1 MYPINHILPDII
13 AHFRDH
19 ENLTLEAPAGAGK
32 TTVVPLKFLSEA
44 WLGSGKIIMLEPRR
58 IAARAAAKRMSE
70 ILGSRLGDD
79 IGYRVKM
86 DHKVTKKT
94 SIEVVT
100 EGILIRMIQN
110 DPELKDVKM
119 VIFDEFHERSL
130 DADFGLALTLD
141 LQEALR
147 PDLKILVMSATLDG
161 GKVAALINSK
171 ILTSKGRSYPVEH
184 RYLEKNIS
192 IGAKNREIENAMLRT
207 IEQALQETTGSIL
220 AFLPGVRE
228 IENLRRGLEAL
239 KLGSDVIIAP
249 LYGMMKGAEQDTA
262 IKAAPKGKRKITLA
276 TAIAQTS
283 LTIEGIN
290 LVVDSGLIRRPIYDA
305 SSGMTRLETRRISKA
320 TADQRAGR
328 AGRLS
333 AGICYRLWTKA
344 SHSGL
349 APYDPVEIKQAD
361 LVPLALEL
369 AAWGAAHI
377 EDLKWLDLPDDANF
391 KQAGDLLQKLE
402 ALDQNKHITE
412 HGKSMAKLAMHP
424 RLSHMALKAAALGQK
439 MLGLKIAAL
448 LSEKDI
454 LNFPR
459 GHKNIDMRLRIEALN
474 AVQNKDH
481 HRMRELYCD
490 QRRAQQVLAQV
501 QNWKKNYTSLD
512 GFTLK
517 DGGLENIP
525 MREDIQ
531 LTGVLLGFA
540 YPDRIGMNRGKG
552 DGGYLLSG
560 GKGAAV
566 DALDSLAAEK
576 YLTAAHLFMKG
587 ADAQIFLAAPIS
599 FSQIEEYFSDH
610 MEIEKFT
617 LWDKRNLAV
626 SSRQRLRLGRLI
638 LKDQKLLGAKKE
650 DEIAAMIEGIRH
662 MGLDCLPWKHNARGG
677 NRVQKKI
684 TGRKNAGEKK
694 ALHIRA
700 RVQYLYESG
709 RADDDVKA
717 QIPDMRDHIL
727 LETLEEW
734 LAPYLDT
741 MQTTAAL
748 QKLNMTEII
757 QNLLGWQGQKRL
769 EEWLPSHI
777 TVPSGSKIS
786 IDYSMQPPVLAVRM
800 QEMFGLQKTPSIMK
814 ENQLLVIHLLSPAG
828 RPLQVTQDLAHF
840 WQSSYTAVKK
850 EMRGRY
856 PKHHWPDDPLSAV
869 PTNRKNFKKNQ
880 P

>member
-13 AHFRDH
+13 AHFRVH
-19 ENLTLEAPAGAGK
+19 ENLTLEAPTGAGK
-32 TTVVPLKFLSEA
+32 TTIVPLEFLSET

-70 ILGSRLGDD
+70 ILGSRLGEE

-94 SIEVVT
+94 RIEVVT

-110 DPELKDVKM
+110 DPELNGVKM

-161 GKVAALINSK
+161 DKVAALINSK
-171 ILTSKGRSYPVEH
+171 ILTSKGRSYAVEH
-184 RYLEKNIS
+184 KYLEKNIS
-192 IGAKNREIENAMLRT
+192 LKGNMGGNNREIENEMLRT
-207 IEQALQETTGSIL
+207 IEQALKETTGSIL

-228 IENLRRGLEAL
+228 IENLRRGLQSL

-262 IKAAPKGKRKITLA
+262 IKAVPKGKRKITLA

-333 AGICYRLWTKA
+333 AGVCYRLWTKA
-344 SHSGL
+344 SHAGL
-349 APYDPVEIKQAD
+349 SPYDPVEIKQAD

-369 AAWGAAHI
+369 AAWGAAHV

-402 ALDQNKHITE
+402 ALDQNKHITD

-424 RLSHMALKAAALGQK
+424 RLSHMVLKACGLGQK

-459 GHKNIDMRLRIEALN
+459 SHKNIDMRLRIEALN
-474 AVQNKDH
+474 AAQNKDYR
-481 HRMRELYCD
+481 RMKELYCD

-501 QNWKKNYTSLD
+501 QSWKKNYASLD

-517 DGGLENIP
+517 DGGELENIP

-566 DALDSLAAEK
+566 DTVDSLAVEK

-587 ADAQIFLAAPIS
+587 ADAQIFLTAPIS
-599 FSQIEEYFSDH
+599 FSQIEGYFGSSIK
-610 MEIEKFT
+610 IEKFT
-617 LWDKRNLAV
+617 LWDKRNLIV
-626 SSRQRLRLGRLI
+626 SSRQRLRLGSLI
-638 LKDQKLLGAKKE
+638 LKDQKLLDAKKE
-650 DEIAAMIEGIRH
+650 DEIAALIEGIRH
-662 MGLDCLPWKHNARGG
+662 MGLACLPWKNNARGD
-677 NRVQKKI
+677 NRAQGKS
-684 TGRKNAGEKK
+684 TGGKK

-709 RADDDVKA
+709 MADDNVKA

-727 LETLEEW
+727 LETLEKW
-734 LAPYLDT
+734 LAPYLDGMRT
-741 MQTTAAL
+741 KAAL
-748 QKLNMTEII
+748 QNLNMTEII
-757 QNLLGWQGQKRL
+757 QNLLGWQGQRIL
-769 EEWLPSHI
+769 DEWLPEHI
-777 TVPSGSKIS
+777 IVPSGSKIP
-786 IDYSMQPPVLAVRM
+786 IDYSMQPPVLAVRL

-814 ENQLLVIHLLSPAG
+814 ENQLLVVHLLSPAG

-840 WQSSYTAVKK
+840 WESSYIAVKK

-856 PKHHWPDDPLSAV
+856 PKHHWPDDPLSAL
-869 PTNRKNFKKNQ
+869 PTNRKNFKKN
-880 P
+880 